1 MPAIVRKPLSST
13 IAQSFVNSFT
23 LSPSEGESIYIA
35 LGKVTSW
42 QPDDQ
47 NPLASDSNPVLPLDY
62 DTEAIELKRNIFG
75 VKKLNQSN
83 VSVGVKRIDWVSGT
97 VYHIYNS
104 NDSSLYLKDSNLPS
118 PNKKG
123 FYVVTHNNNIY
134 KCLYN
139 NNGGLSTQN
148 PDDAL
153 VLPGECVETND
164 GYIWKL
170 MYKIPAQDF
179 LKFATATLVPIDNTL
194 MPDTIRG
201 QINHIEVINGGI
213 GYTSPLTVTIQGDGI
228 GAVATATLLGDAIDK
243 IIISNVDD
251 MGSGYTWANV
261 TVTGGSGSGAIL
273 RASISPYKGHGSN
286 NIDELFS
293 RYCIIS
299 TETSYEEDGDFLV
312 NNDFR
317 QVSLIKNPLLRNGD
331 RFVDSTG
338 NCQYVLTVDNIT
350 GISTD
355 IEVEIINNAALV
367 VGYGNIARAYLDG
380 LVYKISLTNVRMLQG
395 NILDNT
401 KQLRNLS
408 TQYDISQVQP
418 PELDI
423 FSGVVIYSSNRT
435 PVTRDISQKEIIKIP
450 LVFS

>member
-13 IAQSFVNSFT
+13 IAETFVNSFT
-23 LSPSEGESIYIA
+23 LSPTTGDSIYIA
-35 LGKVTSW
+35 LGKVAAW

-47 NPLASDSNPVLPLDY
+47 NPLADDSNPVLPLDY

-75 VKKLNQSN
+75 IKKINQSN
-83 VSVGVKRIDWVSGT
+83 ASVGVRTINWVTGT
-97 VYHIYNS
+97 VYDIYNS
-104 NDSSLYLKDSNLPS
+104 NDSSLYLKD
-118 PNKKG
+118 
-123 FYVVTHNNNIY
+123 FYVVSPNNNIY

-139 NNGGLSTQN
+139 DNGGLSTQN

-179 LKFATATLVPIDNTL
+179 SKFATATLVPIDNTL

-243 IIISNVDD
+243 IIISNVND

-317 QVSLIKNPLLRNGD
+317 QVSLIKNPLLGNGD

-367 VGYGNIARAYLDG
+367 VGHGNIARAYLDG

-395 NILDNT
+395 NVLDNT

-435 PVTRDISQKEIIKIP
+435 PVSRDISQKEIIKIP

>member
-13 IAQSFVNSFT
+13 IAQTFVNSFT
-23 LSPSEGESIYIA
+23 LSPTEGDSIYIA

-47 NPLASDSNPVLPLDY
+47 NPLADDSNPVLPLDY

-75 VKKLNQSN
+75 VKKVNQSN

-104 NDSSLYLKDSNLPS
+104 NDSSLYLKDSNLTS

-123 FYVVTHNNNIY
+123 FYVVSPNNNIY

-148 PDDAL
+148 PDDAE
-153 VLPGECVETND
+153 VDGFSSTND

-170 MYKIPAQDF
+170 MYEIPVQDF
-179 LKFATATLVPIDNTL
+179 AKFATSTLVPIDNTL
-194 MPDTIRG
+194 PETPLKG
-201 QINHIEVINGGI
+201 QINHIEVIDGGV
-213 GYTSPLTVTIQGDGI
+213 GYTSPLTVIIEGDGI
-228 GAVATATLLGDAIDK
+228 NAVATATLLGDAIDK
-243 IIISNVDD
+243 ITISNVDD
-251 MGSGYTWANV
+251 MGSGYTWATI
-261 TVTGGSGSGAIL
+261 TVTGGGGSGAIL
-273 RASISPYKGHGSN
+273 RASISPYNGHGSN
-286 NIDELFS
+286 NIDELFA

-317 QVSLIKNPLLRNGD
+317 QVSLIKNPLLENGN

-338 NCQYVLTVDNIT
+338 NCQYVLTVDNLT
-350 GISTD
+350 GVSTD
-355 IEVEIINNAALV
+355 IEVEIINNIAVV

-395 NILDNT
+395 NVLDNT
-401 KQLRNLS
+401 KQLRNGLNI
-408 TQYDISQVQP
+408 YDISQVQL

-423 FSGVVIYSSNRT
+423 FSGVVIYSSNRI
-435 PVTRDISQKEIIKIP
+435 PVSRDIAQKEIIKIP

>member
-13 IAQSFVNSFT
+13 IAETFVNSFT
-23 LSPSEGESIYIA
+23 LSPTTGDSIYIA
-35 LGKVTSW
+35 LGKVAAW

-47 NPLASDSNPVLPLDY
+47 NPLADDSNPVLPLDY

-75 VKKLNQSN
+75 IKKINQSN
-83 VSVGVKRIDWVSGT
+83 VSVGVRTINWVTGT
-97 VYHIYNS
+97 VYDFYNS
-104 NDSSLYLKDSNLPS
+104 NDSSLYLKD
-118 PNKKG
+118 
-123 FYVVTHNNNIY
+123 FYVVTPNNNIY

-148 PDDAL
+148 PDDAP
-153 VLPGECVETND
+153 VLPGGCVKTND

-179 LKFATATLVPIDNTL
+179 FKFATATLVPIDNTL
-194 MPDTIRG
+194 IPDTIRG
-201 QINHIEVINGGI
+201 QINHIEVINGGV
-213 GYTSPLTVTIQGDGI
+213 GYTSPPTVIIQGDGI
-228 GAVATATLLGDAIDK
+228 GAVVTATLLGGAIDK

-317 QVSLIKNPLLRNGD
+317 QVSLIKNPLLGNGD

-367 VGYGNIARAYLDG
+367 VGHGNIARAYLDG

-395 NILDNT
+395 NVLDNT

-408 TQYDISQVQP
+408 TLYDISQVQP

-435 PVTRDISQKEIIKIP
+435 PVSRDISQKEIIKIP